1 MPFLFGVSCNHRDKI
16 GKDRM
21 SRSGKIDMS
30 NEEGGKY
37 DSHNVMEKGH
47 DF

>member
-16 GKDRM
+16 GKDGM
-21 SRSGKIDMS
+21 ASRGKVEMRNKES
-30 NEEGGKY
+30 GKY